1 MTRTIAALIAA
12 LTSGAAGSCAP
23 VATQLVVVVRSEVP
37 VGQMRAV
44 RVAVLRE
51 GSVTPIVE
59 HRLATAGLSWPISF
73 GVIAADP
80 QDERPLLAMAS
91 LELVDMM
98 GPATIEQV
106 ARVSMRAGHILQ
118 LDLSLDRPCAQRAA
132 IPARCAYPETC
143 SLGVCVSMDRSDL
156 PELTP

>member
-1 MTRTIAALIAA
+1 MNRAIAAIIAG
-12 LTSGAAGSCAP
+12 LTTGAAGSCAP

-44 RVAVLRE
+44 RVAVVRE
-51 GSVTPIVE
+51 GSATPIVE

-80 QDERPLLAMAS
+80 MDERPLLAIAT
-91 LELVDMM
+91 LELVDMT
-98 GPATIEQV
+98 GPATIDQI
-106 ARVSMRAGHILQ
+106 ARVRMRAGHILQ
-118 LDLSLDRPCAQRAA
+118 VDLSLNRECLQRASTG
-132 IPARCAYPETC
+132 ARCVYPETC
-143 SLGVCVSMDRSDL
+143 SLGVCVAMDRSDL